1 MVDVFC
7 SHASAD
13 TRLVDACRIAIE
25 DMGFTHFFA
34 EFEMEG
40 RSLPEKIRDNIRDSR
55 MVVVLWTRNVDN
67 VGTTRDIV
75 NAEIGAAHMASK
87 PVYVFREENTELPLF
102 VKNITDYR
110 VFKSDEYAQVVD
122 RLKKVLVKLGKDEDR
137 KTEETVFD
145 GIVEVERD
153 EAISLTLSKGDVVE
167 GIMKE
172 KNKQDFDC
180 YIMTEKDYAK
190 SCSDRSE
197 GRVDKEFSGQSSY
210 SVKWKVRKTGVWRFD
225 FDNYG
230 RQYPRTIEVR
240 LRRIRPNP

>member
-1 MVDVFC
+1 MADVFC

-13 TRLVDACRIAIE
+13 SMLVEACRIAIE
-25 DMGFTHFFA
+25 DMSYSHFFA

-40 RSLPEKIRDNIRDSR
+40 KSLPEKIRDNIRDSR
-55 MVVVLWTRNVDN
+55 IVVVLWTRNVDN

-110 VFKSDEYAQVVD
+110 VFKPGDYARVVD
-122 RLKKVLVKLGKDEDR
+122 RLEKVLAKLGKDEDR
-137 KTEETVFD
+137 ELEETLFD
-145 GIVEVERD
+145 GVVEVERD
-153 EAISLTLSKGDVVE
+153 EAIPLTLSKGDLVE
-167 GIMKE
+167 GMMKE

-197 GRVDKEFSGQSSY
+197 GRVDKEFIGQSSY
-210 SVKWKVRKTGVWRFD
+210 PVKWKARKTGVWCFD

-240 LRRIRPNP
+240 LRRIRPKS